1 MGELRDQTAYC
12 PRTESHAVGWLEVFA
27 VVTFRDA
34 EFDVRIDG
42 EDLPVE
48 TCAALRAIS
57 DLVEPKGR

>member
-1 MGELRDQTAYC
+1 M
-12 PRTESHAVGWLEVFA
+12 GWLEVFA